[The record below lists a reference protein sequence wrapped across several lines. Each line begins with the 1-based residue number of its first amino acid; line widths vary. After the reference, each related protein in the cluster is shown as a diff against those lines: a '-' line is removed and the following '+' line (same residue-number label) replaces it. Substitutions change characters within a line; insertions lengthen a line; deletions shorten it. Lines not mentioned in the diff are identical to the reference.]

1 MLGGVGGGVEGAGGG
16 PDVLGQ
22 ASYHQQVFPPRPQ
35 LFAWPMVVHWSLA
48 VEPSA
53 QIVAGRGSFFAHIYF
68 ASVATNGVGEEV
80 VGGDVGK
87 GVGLFVGVPL
97 VGGDVGKG
105 VGLDVGRGVGDGPA
119 SMHPLVVS
127 KTADTGLE
135 KLLLVSCSITQKNAT
150 RYKRGRFV
158 R

>member
-1 MLGGVGGGVEGAGGG
+1 MLGGVGGGVPEVGGGVEGGGGG
-16 PDVLGQ
+16 PEVLGH
-22 ASYHQQVFPPRPQ
+22 ASFHQQTFPPLPQ

-53 QIVAGRGSFFAHIYF
+53 QIVDGRGSFFAHIYL
-68 ASVATNGVGEEV
+68 ASVATNGVGDEV

-87 GVGLFVGVPL
+87 GVGLFVGGPVT
-97 VGGDVGKG
+97 GGDVGKG
-105 VGLDVGRGVGDGPA
+105 VGLDVGRGVGGGPA

-135 KLLLVSCSITQKNAT
+135 KLLLVSCSITQKNA
-150 RYKRGRFV
+150 V